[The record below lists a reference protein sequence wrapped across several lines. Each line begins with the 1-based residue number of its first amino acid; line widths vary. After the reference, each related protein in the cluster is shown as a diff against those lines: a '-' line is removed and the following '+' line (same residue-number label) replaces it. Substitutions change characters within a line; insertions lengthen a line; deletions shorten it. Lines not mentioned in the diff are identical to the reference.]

1 MSSAQTSCPQYC
13 SFLPLALLRIS
24 ESNKGATSVS
34 VYTSVSKHFTNF
46 SQNQLFQ
53 TILWALIIR
62 ELSTNFCRSNIYATG
77 APLLQA
83 PATINFV
90 VPCACRY
97 MDICMDIYSPTS
109 PLSSSVP
116 SVPGQGSSLRLNSK
130 TTDSG

>member
-90 VPCACRY
+90 APCRY

-109 PLSSSVP
+109 PLSSSLP

>member
-1 MSSAQTSCPQYC
+1 MSPAQTSCPQYC

-90 VPCACRY
+90 VPCRY

-109 PLSSSVP
+109 PLSSSLP

>member
-90 VPCACRY
+90 APCRY

-130 TTDSG
+130 TTDNR

>member
-90 VPCACRY
+90 VPCRY

-130 TTDSG
+130 TTDNR

>member
-90 VPCACRY
+90 APCRY

-109 PLSSSVP
+109 PLSSSLP
-116 SVPGQGSSLRLNSK
+116 PAPGQGSSLRLNSK

>member
-1 MSSAQTSCPQYC
+1 MSPAQTSCPQYC

-34 VYTSVSKHFTNF
+34 VYISVSKHFTNF

-90 VPCACRY
+90 VPCRY

-116 SVPGQGSSLRLNSK
+116 SVPGQRSSLRLNSK
-130 TTDSG
+130 TTDNR

>member
-90 VPCACRY
+90 VPCRY

-109 PLSSSVP
+109 PLSSSLP
-116 SVPGQGSSLRLNSK
+116 SVPAQGSSLRLNSK
-130 TTDSG
+130 TTDNR

>member
-1 MSSAQTSCPQYC
+1 MSPAQTSCPQYC

-90 VPCACRY
+90 VPCRY

-109 PLSSSVP
+109 PLSSSLP
-116 SVPGQGSSLRLNSK
+116 SVPAQGSSLRLNSK